1 MFITILIIAAALI
14 VGGLCGYLVFRYVL
28 TGKYKEMIDTATKE
42 ADVIKEKKLL
52 EVKEK
57 FLNKKSEL
65 EKEVQQ
71 RNQKIQNRSRLLKN
85 FWRNSDENTC
95 DQRTES
101 EYAGDPRARDIRG
114 GEL

>member
-71 RNQKIQNRSRLLKN
+71 RNQKIQQGENRKT
-85 FWRNSDENTC
+85 EKTC
-95 DQRTES
+95 CNATFCLIS
-101 EYAGDPRARDIRG
+101 GGYAYIIGRQCVKG
-114 GEL
+114 FTY